1 MRYVVGFGEVVVT
14 CLVNVVTMFVK
25 DTVFELSVDEVQ
37 GLNG

>member
-1 MRYVVGFGEVVVT
+1 MIT

>member
-1 MRYVVGFGEVVVT
+1 MGFGEVVVA
-14 CLVNVVTMFVK
+14 CLVNVMGVFVK